1 MVISNYTIQSVKGGY
16 DSNFTYIGTC
26 HQTGAQFLVDAAL
39 PVEMVQPRVQ
49 DPAPALLITHTHG
62 DHTGY
67 LQEYL
72 RLWPEAR
79 TFHFI
84 APTRPLIVPRSEPLN
99 DGDTFKVGSL
109 EIKAIHT
116 PGHFPDSLCYWLDQ
130 VIFTGDTLFIGR
142 TGRTVDPLSDTR
154 DLYHSVFEK
163 LLTLPPEIKIYPGH
177 DYGHKPVLTLEENIR
192 ISPLLQ
198 ASNEEDFIQR
208 MAEFEATR

>member
-1 MVISNYTIQSVKGGY
+1 MAASDYTIQSVKGGY

-26 HQTGAQFLVDAAL
+26 NQTGTQFLVDAAL
-39 PVEMVQPRVQ
+39 PAERVRPYVQ

-79 TFHFI
+79 TYHYVSP
-84 APTRPLIVPRSEPLN
+84 ARPLTVPRSKPLN
-99 DGDTFKVGSL
+99 DWDTFKVGSL

-116 PGHFPDSLCYWLDQ
+116 PGHFPDSLCFLMENI
-130 VIFTGDTLFIGR
+130 IFTGDTLFIGR
-142 TGRTVDPLSDTR
+142 TGRTVDPLSNIR

-163 LLTLPPEIKIYPGH
+163 LLTLPPGIKIYPGH
-177 DYGHKPVLTLEENIR
+177 DYGLKPVLTLEENIR

-198 ASNEEDFIQR
+198 AKNEKDFIQR
-208 MAEFEATR
+208 MAEFEASR